1 MMCLAQV
8 VGVDVDTIQNHPE
21 VRALMHQVVDQLH
34 CLALELL
41 QLHLMA
47 VVVVKMV
54 LLFGMPLLQDNL
66 QHTVQVVQQGQK
78 IIPVVMVLALAQV
91 AAAGAAI
98 TQVVLQVKE
107 DMQEHGTQV
116 VLL

>member
-1 MMCLAQV
+1 
-8 VGVDVDTIQNHPE
+8 
-21 VRALMHQVVDQLH
+21 
-34 CLALELL
+34 
-41 QLHLMA
+41 
-47 VVVVKMV
+47 
-54 LLFGMPLLQDNL
+54 MPLLQDNL

-91 AAAGAAI
+91 AAAVAAI